1 MNWAKCKTH
10 TLRNIF
16 RKWKED
22 KGGLQEPAFLH
33 KIFSPSNRACSR
45 LTKLTAANR
54 LMLWYLRGKG
64 LLDIRSPR
72 FRLEYRHAY

>member
-10 TLRNIF
+10 TLKNIF
-16 RKWKED
+16 RKRKGD
-22 KGGLQEPAFLH
+22 KGVLQEPAFCTKFFPLDH
-33 KIFSPSNRACSR
+33 ACSR

-64 LLDIRSPR
+64 LLDIPSPR